1 MMSEPRWL
9 SGPDQQAWRSY
20 LTGSQLLTTQLDK
33 ELRENHSIGMPEY
46 EILVRLSEHE
56 DRTMRMALLAM
67 DTTMS
72 RSRLTHS
79 VARMEKKGLLERFSI
94 PEDGR
99 GVNCQ
104 MTEAGWQLLVSMA
117 PTHVGGVRDH
127 LVDLLEP
134 EEMETLGHIF
144 GKVTAH
150 MRAIGEGPVDTP
162 PSDAEPT
169 TPAN

>member
-1 MMSEPRWL
+1 MSEPRWL
-9 SGPDQQAWRSY
+9 TGPEQKAWRSY
-20 LTGSQLLTTQLDK
+20 LTGSQLLTVQLDK
-33 ELRENHSIGMPEY
+33 EMRDEHGIGLPEY

-56 DRTMRMALLAM
+56 SRTMRMARLAS

-79 VARMEKKGLLERFSI
+79 VTRMEKKGLLERFSI

-104 MTEAGWQLLVSMA
+104 MTEAGWELLVTMA

-127 LVDLLEP
+127 LVDLCEP
-134 EEMETLGHIF
+134 EEMATLGRVFH
-144 GKVTAH
+144 KVTAH
-150 MRAIGEGPVDTP
+150 LRAIGQGPAETDP
-162 PSDAEPT
+162 NDAEPST
-169 TPAN
+169 SAT

>member
-1 MMSEPRWL
+1 MSEPRWL
-9 SGPDQQAWRSY
+9 SGPDQRAWRSY

-33 ELRENHSIGMPEY
+33 ELREHHNIGMPEY

-56 DRTMRMALLAM
+56 NRTMRMALLAM

-79 VARMEKKGLLERFSI
+79 VARMEKKGLLKRFSI

-104 MTEAGWQLLVSMA
+104 MTDAGWELLVTMA
-117 PTHVGGVRDH
+117 PTHVESVRAH

-134 EEMETLGHIF
+134 EEMATLGRVF

-150 MRAIGEGPVDTP
+150 MREIGEGPVDSP
-162 PSDAEPT
+162 PIDAEPST
-169 TPAN
+169 SAD

>member
-1 MMSEPRWL
+1 MDEPRWL
-9 SGPDQQAWRSY
+9 SSPDQKAWRSY
-20 LTGSQLLTTQLDK
+20 LTGSQLLTVQLDK
-33 ELRENHSIGMPEY
+33 EIRETFGIGMPEY

-56 DRTMRMALLAM
+56 NRTMRMALLAK

-104 MTEAGWQLLVSMA
+104 MTEAGWELLVTAA

-134 EEMETLGHIF
+134 EEMETLGRVF

-150 MRAIGEGPVDTP
+150 MREIGSGPVDTP
-162 PSDAEPT
+162 PSEIEAT
-169 TPAN
+169 TTAR